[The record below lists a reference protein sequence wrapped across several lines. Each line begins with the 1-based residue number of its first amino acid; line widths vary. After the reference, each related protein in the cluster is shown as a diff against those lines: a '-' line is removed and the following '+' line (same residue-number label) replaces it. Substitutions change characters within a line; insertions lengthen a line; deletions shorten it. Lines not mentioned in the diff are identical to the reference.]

1 MNPRRFRVN
10 PTRVWTLRVKEA
22 DMATYSHDERRRRRH
37 HEDWLRLCRELAAYI
52 IDAHE
57 DGDHLRY
64 LVGQGPLVMPT
75 AWRGNARYHDRAG
88 GHTVPTDYQGATE

>member
-1 MNPRRFRVN
+1 
-10 PTRVWTLRVKEA
+10 
-22 DMATYSHDERRRRRH
+22 MATYSHDEKRRRMQH
-37 HEDWLRLCRELAAYI
+37 DDWLRLCRELAAYI

-57 DGDHLRY
+57 DGHHLRY

-88 GHTVPTDYQGATE
+88 GHTVPTDYQGATD

>member
-1 MNPRRFRVN
+1 
-10 PTRVWTLRVKEA
+10 
-22 DMATYSHDERRRRRH
+22 MATYSHDERRRRMQRK
-37 HEDWLRLCRELAAYI
+37 DWLQLCREMAATL

-57 DGDHLRY
+57 DGHHLRY
-64 LVGQGPLVMPT
+64 LVGQGPVVMPT